1 MKVKR
6 RTTLAELELST
17 TGPVWALNSSSS
29 VVGAGLGGDIHIGV
43 PKLNGSKT
51 DPLHVLLTWLPVD
64 LTASIPRDQ
73 LLASSEFRKAV
84 KDGLLTLI
92 TPEHAAE
99 IEQQEGAAE
108 ERARLNA
115 KRDAVRRT
123 EAARNLTGNKVGEI
137 KMVSTMTA
145 DDDEDAGAAETAAPA
160 KKTSVTATFKSAMQS
175 LAQRSDIDTLNV
187 LRTRAMTRA
196 QVSHAAKLFRDKPKT
211 AAHLAKL
218 LAKFKTGAK

>member
-145 DDDEDAGAAETAAPA
+145 DDDEETAVVDAPA
-160 KKTSVTATFKSAMQS
+160 KKTSVTATFKSAMQT
-175 LAQRSDIDTLNV
+175 LVQRSDMDTLNV

>member
-17 TGPVWALNSSSS
+17 KGPVWALNSSSS

-145 DDDEDAGAAETAAPA
+145 DDDEAAAPEAPA
-160 KKTSVTATFKSAMQS
+160 KKTSVTATFKSAMQT

-196 QVSHAAKLFRDKPKT
+196 QVSHAAKMFRDKPKT

-218 LAKFKTGAK
+218 LAKFKNGDK

>member
-99 IEQQEGAAE
+99 IEQQEGADE

-145 DDDEDAGAAETAAPA
+145 DDDEEAAAPEA
-160 KKTSVTATFKSAMQS
+160 PVKKTSVTATFKSAMQA

-187 LRTRAMTRA
+187 LRTRAITRA

-218 LAKFKTGAK
+218 LAKFKTGSK